1 MTVTELPTV
10 TPQLSSTDDDE
21 IPQELLLGK
30 HQLSELAS
38 ESAKIKA
45 MGITFR
51 VTKGNTMQVDV
62 NLFGI
67 LLYFS
72 HLSHP

>member
-1 MTVTELPTV
+1 MTVAGLLPLTAEL
-10 TPQLSSTDDDE
+10 LSTDDDE

-30 HQLSELAS
+30 HQLSELGS